1 MICSNCKA
9 DVSDDSLYCG
19 KCGQSLIGS
28 DLQITR
34 NDFTQK
40 LNNTKILDFKN
51 GESFGERY
59 KMISVLGKGGMGQ
72 VFKAHDSVLDIDVA
86 LKMIRPE
93 FLMNKKMIS
102 RFKQEILLAR
112 EITHENV
119 SRIYDFGEVDGTKFI
134 SMEFISGRTLKDI
147 VKNDGPS
154 EIEKAIK
161 ISKAICNGLS
171 AAHKKEIIH
180 RDLKPQNIM
189 IDENDHVYIT
199 DFGLAKSIKEE
210 NVSHTGLVIGTPQ
223 YIPPELWKGEVADKR
238 SDIYS
243 LGIIMY
249 EMVTG
254 EELFQSDSD
263 YGYLQKH
270 VNEEPEFPDE
280 IIDKLP
286 SFYNNVILKCLFKDR
301 AKRYQD
307 CSDIYRDL
315 EDKVYTK
322 GTLISELER
331 SIKKTGLL
339 KIGLFIGL
347 ILLISFFGSMILK
360 KGPPVQK
367 KRSVAILY
375 FKNLSGMKDLDH
387 YSYSLPELLAT
398 DLGQSKYIRV
408 LSDDKV
414 SEVLKEKNY
423 LSSNIFDQKFF
434 ETIGDE
440 ANVNY
445 LIQGSFIRSGEDLRI
460 SVKLRDSD
468 TGEMLST
475 DYVDASADNIFPA
488 IDRLTTGLKRRF
500 DLSESEIL
508 ADIDNN
514 IEDITTSSPEAL
526 NHYIRGKKLFN
537 NNNFTGSIIE
547 FKKAVSI
554 DPEFA
559 MAYRDIAWSY
569 AYLNDYKNRKKY
581 FEKTILY
588 INRLSE
594 REKLL
599 ISADYYGEEFS
610 TFNKSLESYNKL
622 LKIYPDDIYANLES
636 GFFYT
641 WFEEWDK
648 AISRYN
654 NVSENDSSNVI
665 ALNGLVNCYSGKGN
679 YAEAEKL
686 ISDFEKIYPGNNREA
701 ILGMK
706 FRLNILQR
714 KFDLALKV
722 VNEEKQIGSLN
733 DQDYHFSI
741 NKLDLLNENT
751 INSRIEYE
759 KLLKFNNGKIDHI
772 KISNLEFMFL
782 FNGHYSIAL
791 KILDDQINNLEDQ
804 AYVSDAK
811 FKIFFIM
818 LRSGDKKWSLK
829 AIKEFNEKLS
839 VKSTANI
846 YKQLF
851 LTGLANINLGRL
863 KESEEFAVKIKNL
876 SEISL
881 FKKQITRLYFLIIA
895 KIERSKLNYDKS
907 IEYLKEGSRFLSF
920 DWGGGNSF
928 YEINPF
934 YYYELGLTNFL
945 MNKSDESEKWFKK
958 IGDLTFCRYYFGDLY
973 AKSFYYL
980 GKIYQKKGWT
990 GKAIE
995 SYNNFILMWGNGDK
1009 EIVGKM
1015 INDAIKQVKLLETK
1029 I

>member
-1 MICSNCKA
+1 MICSNCKN
-9 DVSDDSLYCG
+9 DVSDDSLYCE
-19 KCGQSLIGS
+19 KCGQSIIGS

-34 NDFTQK
+34 NDFTHK

-147 VKNDGPS
+147 VKNDGPI

-408 LSDDKV
+408 LPDDKV
-414 SEVLKEKNY
+414 SKILKESNY
-423 LSSNIFDQKFF
+423 LTPAFIDEKMF
-434 ETIGDE
+434 EDLGDK
-440 ANVNY
+440 AKVNY
-445 LIQGSFIRSGEDLRI
+445 LVQGSFIQSGKDLRI
-460 SVKLRDSD
+460 TVKLRDSD

-488 IDRLTTGLKRRF
+488 IDRLTTGLKRR
-500 DLSESEIL
+500 LNLTENEIF
-508 ADIDNN
+508 ADIDS
-514 IEDITTSSPEAL
+514 EVESITTSSQDAL
-526 NHYIRGKKLFN
+526 NHYITGKRLFN
-537 NNNFTGSIIE
+537 NRKFRKSMVE
-547 FKKAVSI
+547 YQKAVDI

-559 MAYRDIAWSY
+559 MAYRNMAWSY
-569 AYLNDYKNRKKY
+569 AHLNDWDNRKKY
-581 FEKTILY
+581 FEKTIQY
-588 INRLSE
+588 IDKLSE
-594 REKLL
+594 REKYL
-599 ISADYYGEEFS
+599 IYGDYYAEKEI
-610 TFNKSLESYNKL
+610 TFQKALDSYQKIL
-622 LKIYPDDIYANLES
+622 DIYPHDFEANKQIGML
-636 GFFYT
+636 YRI
-641 WFEEWDK
+641 FENWDK
-648 AISRYN
+648 GINHLKKALKEDN
-654 NVSENDSSNVI
+654 SSI
-665 ALNGLVNCYSGKGN
+665 QALAHLVYCFKGKGD
-679 YAEAEKL
+679 YSEAEKL
-686 ISDFEKIYPGNNREA
+686 IKIFVENNGESNRDR
-701 ILGMK
+701 ILRFIYILKLDQSEFSLALNIVDKRNELVKNESSGINYNCGVV
-706 FRLNILQR
+706 NILQGDFKKANNVILKLKSPTNPR
-714 KFDLALKV
+714 NYPAMRSMKYLYLFQGKFKSFEDQLKKDISEAPYISNQNEYNSELVRFYVELGLYKQSTFVLTNVSREAESGFPIEKFLFLASKV
-722 VNEEKQIGSLN
+722 LNEIAMGNEKSGKVLIEELEVLSKN
-733 DQDYHFSI
+733 SFY
-741 NKLDLLNENT
+741 NKLT
-751 INSRIEYE
+751 SRMLFFLKGRFYE
-759 KLLKFNNGKIDHI
+759 NNG
-772 KISNLEFMFL
+772 
-782 FNGHYSIAL
+782 
-791 KILDDQINNLEDQ
+791 
-804 AYVSDAK
+804 
-811 FKIFFIM
+811 
-818 LRSGDKKWSLK
+818 
-829 AIKEFNEKLS
+829 NEKLAEKFYK
-839 VKSTANI
+839 KSLEHLKQRLDFRDAAN
-846 YKQLF
+846 YYYY
-851 LTGLANINLGRL
+851 TGLFYINLNKFEEAKEYFEHILKLSHGRL
-863 KESEEFAVKIKNL
+863 Y
-876 SEISL
+876 
-881 FKKQITRLYFLIIA
+881 R
-895 KIERSKLNYDKS
+895 
-907 IEYLKEGSRFLSF
+907 
-920 DWGGGNSF
+920 
-928 YEINPF
+928 
-934 YYYELGLTNFL
+934 
-945 MNKSDESEKWFKK
+945 
-958 IGDLTFCRYYFGDLY
+958 GDLF

-980 GKIYQKKGWT
+980 GKIYQRRGWT
-990 GKAIE
+990 GKAIK
-995 SYNNFILMWGNGDK
+995 SYKRFYNMWKDGDPQF
-1009 EIVGKM
+1009 VGKYLT
-1015 INDAIKQVKLLETK
+1015 DTEKQLVILKHR